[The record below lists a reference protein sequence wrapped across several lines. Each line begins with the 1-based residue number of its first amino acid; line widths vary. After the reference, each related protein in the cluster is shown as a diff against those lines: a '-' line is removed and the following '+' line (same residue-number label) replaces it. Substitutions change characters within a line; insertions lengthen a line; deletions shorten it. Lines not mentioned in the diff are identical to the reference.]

1 MAPGPARPALPA
13 LLALIGALLPGLGG
27 AQTSVHPPEAIIPR
41 GGSVQV
47 NCSTS
52 CDQSSTLGLE
62 TQLTK
67 KEVAHGVNWK
77 VFELSDV
84 QEDSHPICF
93 ANCHKQTM
101 ASMSLTVYWFPERV
115 ELLPLPRWQP
125 VGENLTLRCQVAGG
139 APRDSLFVVLLRGE
153 EELSRHPASGEPA
166 EVEVTVPV
174 LAGRDDHLANFSCR
188 TDLDLRP
195 RGLGLFQNISA
206 PRQLRTF
213 VLPETQ
219 PRLAT
224 PRMVE
229 VGTQWAVNCTM
240 DGLFPAAEAKVGLT
254 LAEQKLPSTSLYS
267 KDSVLAM
274 ANVKANAA
282 EEGTQEVACVVTLGE
297 QDRMWKEDVTLYSFP
312 APNLTLSEPE
322 VSEGTVVTVE
332 CEAQAGVVVSLS
344 GLPPGPPAPRAQF
357 QLNASAADHR
367 RSFSCSAA
375 LDVAGHVLHKH
386 QTRELRVLYGPRLDQ
401 RDCPGNWTWEEGSQ
415 QTLRCQA
422 WGNPV
427 PELKC
432 HRKEDEALLP
442 IGDLRPV
449 KREVAGTY
457 LCQARSPRGV
467 VTREVVLNVTY
478 HQNNMVIII
487 LVAAAVIL
495 GTVSAAAY
503 LYNRQRK
510 IQKYRLQ
517 KAQEAA
523 AMKLNTP
530 ATPP

>member
-1 MAPGPARPALPA
+1 MR
-13 LLALIGALLPGLGG
+13 
-27 AQTSVHPPEAIIPR
+27 
-41 GGSVQV
+41 V

-52 CDQSSTLGLE
+52 CDGIPTLGLE
-62 TQLTK
+62 TPLTK
-67 KEVAHGVNWK
+67 KEVAQGTHWK
-77 VFELSDV
+77 VFDLSDV
-84 QEDSHPICF
+84 QEDSRPLCF
-93 ANCHKQTM
+93 ANCPKQTM
-101 ASMSLTVYWFPERV
+101 AAMSLTVYWFPERV

-139 APRDSLFVVLLRGE
+139 APRSNLTVVLLRGE
-153 EELSRHPASGEPA
+153 EALSRRPAVGEPA
-166 EVEVTVPV
+166 EVTVPV
-174 LAGRDDHLANFSCR
+174 LASRDDHLANFSCR
-188 TDLDLRP
+188 TELDLRTQ
-195 RGLGLFQNISA
+195 GLGLFQNSSA

-219 PRLAT
+219 PHLAT
-224 PRMVE
+224 ARIVE
-229 VGTQWAVNCTM
+229 VGTRWMVNCSL
-240 DGLFPAAEAKVGLT
+240 DGLFPAAEAEVHLT
-254 LAEQKLPSTSLYS
+254 LAERILQPTSLYS
-267 KDSVLAM
+267 KDSVLAT
-274 ANVKANAA
+274 ANVETKAG
-282 EEGTQEVACVVTLGE
+282 EEGTQRLACVVILGGRDVKVE
-297 QDRMWKEDVTLYSFP
+297 ENVTLYSFS

-322 VSEGTVVTVE
+322 VSEGTVVTVA
-332 CEAQAGVVVSLS
+332 CKAQAGAVVSLR
-344 GLPPGPPAPRAQF
+344 GLPSESPEPKTQF

-367 RSFSCSAA
+367 RNFSCSAV
-375 LDVAGHVLHKH
+375 LDVAGHLLHKN
-386 QTRELRVLYGPRLDQ
+386 QTRELHVLYGPRLDQ
-401 RDCPGNWTWEEGSQ
+401 RDCQGNWTWEEGSQ

-432 HRKEDEALLP
+432 HRKGDDALLP

-467 VTREVVLNVTY
+467 VTREVVVNVTY

-487 LVAAAVIL
+487 VVAVAVLL
-495 GTVSAAAY
+495 GTVSGAAY

-510 IQKYRLQ
+510 IQKYKLQ

>member
-1 MAPGPARPALPA
+1 MPEPSFRRGRREVSGKAAPPLCPPVPGQATIKAPARSSSPVRAARLCASAARSALSALVWPAMAPGPARPALPA

-27 AQTSVHPPEAIIPR
+27 AQTSVHPAEAIIPR

-101 ASMSLTVYWFPERV
+101 SSMSLIVYF
-115 ELLPLPRWQP
+115 
-125 VGENLTLRCQVAGG
+125 
-139 APRDSLFVVLLRGE
+139 
-153 EELSRHPASGEPA
+153 
-166 EVEVTVPV
+166 
-174 LAGRDDHLANFSCR
+174 
-188 TDLDLRP
+188 
-195 RGLGLFQNISA
+195 
-206 PRQLRTF
+206 
-213 VLPETQ
+213 LPETQ

-224 PRMVE
+224 PRIVE
-229 VGTQWAVNCTM
+229 VGTQWAVNCTL
-240 DGLFPAAEAKVGLT
+240 DGLFPAAEAKVSLT
-254 LAEQKLPSTSLYS
+254 LAEQKLHSTSLYS

-274 ANVKANAA
+274 ANVEANAA
-282 EEGTQEVACVVTLGE
+282 EEGTQELACVVTLGE

-312 APNLTLSEPE
+312 VPNLTLSEPE

-375 LDVAGHVLHKH
+375 LDVAGRLLHKN
-386 QTRELRVLYGPRLDQ
+386 QTRELHVLYGPRLDQ

-495 GTVSAAAY
+495 GTVGAAAY

-523 AMKLNTP
+523 TMKLNTP

>member
-1 MAPGPARPALPA
+1 MAPGTACPALPA
-13 LLALIGALLPGLGG
+13 LLALIGALLPGPGG

-41 GGSVQV
+41 GGSMQV

-52 CDQSSTLGLE
+52 CDQPSTLGLE

-67 KEVAHGVNWK
+67 KEVAHGANWK

-93 ANCHKQTM
+93 ANCDKQTM

-125 VGENLTLRCQVAGG
+125 VGENFTLRCQVAGG
-139 APRDSLFVVLLRGE
+139 TPRDSLFVVLLRGE
-153 EELSRHPASGEPA
+153 EELSRQPAPGEPA

-213 VLPETQ
+213 VLPEIL
-219 PRLAT
+219 PCLGT
-224 PRMVE
+224 PRIIE
-229 VGTQWAVNCTM
+229 VGTQWAVNCTL
-240 DGLFPAAEAKVGLT
+240 DGLFPAAEAKVSLM
-254 LAEQKLPSTSLYS
+254 LAEQKLDSTSLYS
-267 KDSVLAM
+267 KDSVLAT

-282 EEGTQEVACVVTLGE
+282 QEGTQELACVVTLGG
-297 QDRMWKEDVTLYSFP
+297 QDRIWKEDVTLYSFP
-312 APNLTLSEPE
+312 PPSLTLSEPE

-344 GLPPGPPAPRAQF
+344 GLPPGHPAPRAQF

-367 RSFSCSAA
+367 RSFLCSAA
-375 LDVAGHVLHKH
+375 LDVAGHLLHKN

-401 RDCPGNWTWEEGSQ
+401 RDCPGNWTWKEGSQ

-422 WGNPV
+422 WGNPA

-432 HRKEDEALLP
+432 HRKGDGALLP

-457 LCQARSPRGV
+457 LCQAQSPRGV

-478 HQNNMVIII
+478 DQNNMVIII

-495 GTVSAAAY
+495 GAVIGATY

>member
-297 QDRMWKEDVTLYSFP
+297 QDRMWKEDVTLY
-312 APNLTLSEPE
+312 N
-322 VSEGTVVTVE
+322 
-332 CEAQAGVVVSLS
+332 
-344 GLPPGPPAPRAQF
+344 
-357 QLNASAADHR
+357 
-367 RSFSCSAA
+367 
-375 LDVAGHVLHKH
+375 
-386 QTRELRVLYGPRLDQ
+386 GPRLDQ

>member
-1 MAPGPARPALPA
+1 MAPGTARPALPV

-27 AQTSVHPPEAIIPR
+27 AQTSAHPPEAIIPR

-52 CDQSSTLGLE
+52 CDQPPTLGLE
-62 TQLTK
+62 TQLSK
-67 KEVAHGVNWK
+67 KEVAHGDHWK
-77 VFELSDV
+77 IFELSDV

-93 ANCHKQTM
+93 ANCHAQTTAAM
-101 ASMSLTVYWFPERV
+101 TLTVYWFPEQV

-125 VGENLTLRCQVAGG
+125 VGENFTLRCQVAGG
-139 APRDSLFVVLLRGE
+139 APRTSLTVVLLRGE
-153 EELSRHPASGEPA
+153 EELSRKPAFGEPA
-166 EVEVTVPV
+166 EITATV

-188 TDLDLRP
+188 TELDLRP
-195 RGLGLFQNISA
+195 RGLGLFQNSSA

-224 PRMVE
+224 PEIVE
-229 VGTQWAVNCTM
+229 VGTQWTVNCSL
-240 DGLFPAAEAKVGLT
+240 DGLFPAAEAEVHLT
-254 LAEQKLPSTSLYS
+254 LAEQKLHSTPLYG
-267 KDSVLAM
+267 KDSVLAT
-274 ANVKANAA
+274 AIVKANAE
-282 EEGTQEVACVVTLGE
+282 EEGTQQLACVVTLGG
-297 QDRMWKEDVTLYSFP
+297 QDRKRKDNVILYSFP

-322 VSEGTVVTVE
+322 VSEGTVVTVD

-344 GLPPGPPAPRAQF
+344 GLPSGTPAPRAQF

-375 LDVAGHVLHKH
+375 LLVAGHLLHKN
-386 QTRELRVLYGPRLDQ
+386 QTRELHVLYGPRLDQ
-401 RDCPGNWTWEEGSQ
+401 TDCPGNWTWEEGSQ

-432 HRKEDEALLP
+432 HRKGDDALLP

-467 VTREVVLNVTY
+467 VTREVVVNVTY
-478 HQNNMVIII
+478 YQSNMLIII
-487 LVAAAVIL
+487 LVAVAGIL
-495 GTVSAAAY
+495 GTVSTAAY

-510 IQKYRLQ
+510 IQKYKLQ

>member
-1 MAPGPARPALPA
+1 
-13 LLALIGALLPGLGG
+13 
-27 AQTSVHPPEAIIPR
+27 
-41 GGSVQV
+41 
-47 NCSTS
+47 
-52 CDQSSTLGLE
+52 
-62 TQLTK
+62 
-67 KEVAHGVNWK
+67 
-77 VFELSDV
+77 
-84 QEDSHPICF
+84 
-93 ANCHKQTM
+93 
-101 ASMSLTVYWFPERV
+101 
-115 ELLPLPRWQP
+115 
-125 VGENLTLRCQVAGG
+125 
-139 APRDSLFVVLLRGE
+139 
-153 EELSRHPASGEPA
+153 
-166 EVEVTVPV
+166 
-174 LAGRDDHLANFSCR
+174 
-188 TDLDLRP
+188 
-195 RGLGLFQNISA
+195 
-206 PRQLRTF
+206 
-213 VLPETQ
+213 
-219 PRLAT
+219 
-224 PRMVE
+224 MVE

-432 HRKEDEALLP
+432 HRKEDKALLP